1 MPSHKLSKSLA
12 LKTITERMDNSTEK
26 DDVEKDIAF
35 LAKNFQKFLKMKNS
49 GMFFNKGKF
58 SSPKGDGRSS
68 RRKMGRSLNP
78 LKELC
83 VSNAIAMGISR
94 KSVLTI

>member
-12 LKTITERMDNSTEK
+12 LKTITERMDNSTKE
-26 DDVEKDIAF
+26 DDVEKEIVGSST
-35 LAKNFQKFLKMKNS
+35 AKE
-49 GMFFNKGKF
+49 
-58 SSPKGDGRSS
+58 SSLPPRVIS

-83 VSNAIAMGISR
+83 VSNAMAIGISR
-94 KSVLTI
+94 RSVLTI